1 MEQIIF
7 KKPRAKTT
15 VIFKP
20 DPDDDWFIDVIQFE
34 TKSGKETS
42 RSLIIG
48 SDVEQWKRLFISDG
62 WVEQVGNDDGPI
74 KKKSTKKATDKNT
87 AIKKPTNKKDPA
99 KKVVRKK
106 KNPD

>member
-1 MEQIIF
+1 MKEIIF

-15 VIFKP
+15 IIFKP
-20 DPDDDWFIDVIQFE
+20 DKDDDWFIDVIQFE

-48 SDVEQWKRLFISDG
+48 SDVEQWKRLFVSEG
-62 WVEQVGNDDGPI
+62 WIEQVDSI
-74 KKKSTKKATDKNT
+74 TETTKKKTPVKKVTTKKLVDK
-87 AIKKPTNKKDPA
+87 KEPA

-106 KNPD
+106 KNPDS

>member
-1 MEQIIF
+1 MKDIIL

-48 SDVEQWKRLFISDG
+48 SDVEQWKRIFISEG
-62 WVEQVGNDDGPI
+62 WVEVEQGVDDKMVKIP
-74 KKKSTKKATDKNT
+74 KNKTTKKT
-87 AIKKPTNKKDPA
+87 TNKKVVT
-99 KKVVRKK
+99 KK
-106 KNPD
+106 